1 MSDNGTMDKVGGK
14 VKETAGKVAD
24 KPELRV
30 EGKMDQVAGKAKEI
44 FEDAKDFAVDAGE
57 KIAEKA
63 GEAKDAA
70 AAKIHEMTADD
81 TQ

>member
-1 MSDNGTMDKVGGK
+1 MSDNGKLDQVGGK
-14 VKETAGKVAD
+14 AKEMAGKVAD

-30 EGKMDQVAGKAKEI
+30 EGAMDQVAGKAKEI
-44 FEDAKDFAVDAGE
+44 FEGAKDLAVDAGE